1 MIPRHDRCGL
11 LSLLVGSICLSYTTS
26 YPLIVEVPE
35 NANKCFRFN
44 VPKDDDAHMVFM
56 AMPSSLPS
64 DVEQWYVDQVVTMTK
79 KRNMADGGPLPRK
92 FENQPPDDMLK
103 DLDKFM
109 EENGRKS
116 NLQLRIEHPRNPRPL
131 RQQELSWFLP
141 AVLNHVERFQSK
153 INEWIV
159 DSHLDG
165 YYVCFDNRS
174 DQNLVH
180 VIFDIVLV
188 SDDLEE
194 DADGVGVKKRHL
206 SPLEQELAA
215 SVNAATSII
224 NEMRYLE
231 KREARMRITTESI
244 NKRIR
249 YFSYLSVVILLTV
262 TFLQVTY
269 LKRYFKKKKLM

>member
-1 MIPRHDRCGL
+1 
-11 LSLLVGSICLSYTTS
+11 
-26 YPLIVEVPE
+26 
-35 NANKCFRFN
+35 
-44 VPKDDDAHMVFM
+44 
-56 AMPSSLPS
+56 
-64 DVEQWYVDQVVTMTK
+64 
-79 KRNMADGGPLPRK
+79 MADGGALPRK

-103 DLDKFM
+103 ELDKFM
-109 EENGRKS
+109 EEQGRKS
-116 NLQLRIEHPRNPRPL
+116 NLQLRIQHPRNPRPL
-131 RQQELSWFLP
+131 RQQELTWFAP
-141 AVLNHVERFQSK
+141 TVLNHVEKYQTK
-153 INEWIV
+153 NNKEWITGG
-159 DSHLDG
+159 HLDG

-188 SDDLEE
+188 SEDIEE
-194 DADGVGVKKRHL
+194 DNYDLSINKRHL
-206 SPLEQELAA
+206 SPLEQELAS
-215 SVNAATSII
+215 SVTAATSII

-249 YFSYLSVVILLTV
+249 YFSCLSVVVLLSV